1 MKRLS
6 FLIITIFYAAT
17 IWGQTQ
23 IPENT
28 SSPIYYKDGK
38 VGIGGI
44 NPIKKLHV
52 CETLGAN
59 EDVYVAAKIGYNISK
74 LSMNRVAEIELGSNV
89 DINGEWGY
97 KNWGIQ
103 VYSKTTWGDNSNFL
117 IKRGKFNFFTINN
130 SGNVGIGTNPS
141 AKLHICTNASEDKN
155 DIKIGKFNEVD
166 PLNRPGDYPSIYA
179 DGVIR
184 IPQRVEIWGSGGGS
198 HYLDIRDPEGNQQ
211 IKFDAHGNSFING
224 GKVGIG
230 TTTPDAELDVA
241 GSIKAQEIEVTLA
254 SIEDMQLNGIL
265 AANQITYTANGQTAD
280 FVFEEDYNLKDLSE
294 VEAYIKEHKHLENI
308 PSAIEMEEQGVN
320 LAEMNKLLLQKIEEL
335 TLHTITQDKKLKEK
349 DKEVESLEEDM
360 CSMKKELQA
369 LKEMILDNK

>member
-1 MKRLS
+1 M
-6 FLIITIFYAAT
+6 
-17 IWGQTQ
+17 
-23 IPENT
+23 
-28 SSPIYYKDGK
+28 
-38 VGIGGI
+38 
-44 NPIKKLHV
+44 
-52 CETLGAN
+52 
-59 EDVYVAAKIGYNISK
+59 
-74 LSMNRVAEIELGSNV
+74 
-89 DINGEWGY
+89 
-97 KNWGIQ
+97 
-103 VYSKTTWGDNSNFL
+103 
-117 IKRGKFNFFTINN
+117 
-130 SGNVGIGTNPS
+130 
-141 AKLHICTNASEDKN
+141 
-155 DIKIGKFNEVD
+155 
-166 PLNRPGDYPSIYA
+166 
-179 DGVIR
+179 
-184 IPQRVEIWGSGGGS
+184 GSGGGS

-230 TTTPDAELDVA
+230 TTEPKVKLEVIKGGTSVSTVENNLTAKFSDSNGWSGIGIYGKKECGSFVHLGYSGNDKAVELLTFNNCFYIKTNGSYRFRIGQNGNIAIGKNISEHKLDVA
-241 GSIKAQEIEVTLA
+241 GTIRADEIRVEDIAANNLNLA
-254 SIEDMQLNGIL
+254 GDL
-265 AANQITYTANGQTAD
+265 AANNITVKANGQTAD